1 MANNTD
7 LKAAIAQVIKTNGNN
22 EITGQIL
29 QNSLFSII
37 NQLGGGA
44 TFVGIATPT
53 TNPGTSDANV
63 FYLASATG
71 TYTNFDAIT
80 VAGEFTVLTNRS
92 GSWAAIGTGVPTN
105 AAIGSQWAII
115 TAGDCNIDTVNHVFT
130 AKGSQV
136 IVQCNNKDYVQ
147 IRNADI
153 TVPIESSS
161 FTGLIWLVFDRA
173 TSTFKFVRYTEAAQI
188 TKTMYFIAVGR
199 YTSTGFSLSAML
211 SNIVKLNGEQLDGA
225 TLNTAIKNAMFLM
238 GSKVSEN
245 QNPNAD
251 LSRWINSTNGVSRKA
266 EQLTDLAGFNYLHG
280 EFLQN
285 APATGDITFLDFFQ
299 ILSRAWADSPTGG
312 NTTDAFFQ
320 TGDVVTFEI
329 VYRSNI
335 PKGVLLCLNYSNRYP
350 SVSLPST
357 GDKWVKTSLTM
368 TIIEAAD
375 VSKSNM
381 WIRLDNKS
389 IGYTAGQ
396 YFDLKE
402 VKYMNNRLPFSIAEK
417 DDLTGSDTIKI
428 DNYSINWINP
438 KGNFAPAATANIPAA
453 DIFQMLTNAVYT
465 NVQDENGLNWY
476 RLGFTSGGENNNTG
490 FLGKTV
496 ANLLALKSYVTS
508 DINDNAGFHPG
519 DKLYFKIRFKANK
532 TGSIVL
538 QYNNLATGGYLARA
552 TSDSIT
558 NNTEKDTTLYVE
570 KKIKALPA
578 GQTKVGLSLC
588 FQVNAATTTADYI
601 QFREVTI
608 SKTPFNATSIITSE
622 FDDNFGTTPDVIK
635 FREIIDGLQYAGN
648 QSLQRPVTDINL
660 LLTYGQSNGS
670 GQQTAPPLSRDNF
683 RGNLMLGDQEWVNNY
698 GNTNPTTFNP
708 LYALPAASFN
718 MTTEECE
725 QTKIDNQVLCES
737 SGVGY
742 ANATKNVLDNFA
754 LGLFDR
760 VFLAINSAIGGQS
773 IELLSKNCPNNK
785 GADYTKLLQAITS
798 AKSVADTA
806 GKTIGCNSVTW
817 IQGEYNATQ
826 AAGQGWTAGTN
837 ATNDPAQYKAY
848 LKQLITDLFAD
859 IKTVFEQSEN
869 PAFFLTQ
876 HGTSWLR
883 EFEMYIQMALLET
896 ANEDDRATMV
906 CPLYQVTNR
915 GHLDPN
921 GQRWVGEYISKVYY
935 RTILK
940 GEKWKPLQPRKITK
954 SGTNTLIIDFV
965 VPCPPLMFNT
975 WHARPITDYGFRLR
989 LNGKTF
995 VPISSVSITGST
1007 QVTIVASSAINVG
1020 DIEIGYASYGYAYG
1034 NLCDSDEYKALTNY
1048 TELPSQ
1054 LKPSF
1059 EPKDKSGNIIYN
1071 QPYPLNNYCVQ
1082 FYYKIP
1088 QANNELIINV

>member
-22 EITGQIL
+22 EITGKIL
-29 QNSLFSII
+29 QNSLVSII

-53 TNPGTSDANV
+53 TNPGTPDANV

-115 TAGDCNIDTVNHVFT
+115 TAGDCNIDTVNQVFT
-130 AKGSQV
+130 AKGSV
-136 IVQCNNKDYVQ
+136 IIQCNNKDYVH
-147 IRNADI
+147 ILNADI
-153 TVPIESSS
+153 TVPFEGSSYN
-161 FTGLIWLVFDRA
+161 FLLWLVFDRA
-173 TSTFKFVRYTEAAQI
+173 TSTFKFLRYTESAQM
-188 TKTMYFIAVGR
+188 TKTMFFIAVIQVPN
-199 YTSTGFSLSAML
+199 LVAML
-211 SNIVKLNGEQLDGA
+211 SNIVKYNGERLDGA
-225 TLNTAIKNAMFLM
+225 TLNAAIKNVISLM
-238 GSKVSEN
+238 SSKVSEN

-266 EQLTDLAGFNYLHG
+266 EQLTDPAGFNYLHG

-285 APATGDITFLDFFQ
+285 APATGVVSWLDFFQ
-299 ILSRAWADSPTGG
+299 ILSSAWTDSPTGG

-320 TGDVVTFEI
+320 TGDVITFEV

-335 PKGVLLCLNYSNRYP
+335 PTGVLLCLNYSNRFLT
-350 SVSLPST
+350 VSLPST
-357 GDKWVKTSLTM
+357 GDKWVKKLLTM
-368 TIIEAAD
+368 TISATTG

-381 WIRLDNKS
+381 WVRLDNYS

-402 VKYMNNRLPFSIAEK
+402 VKYINNRLPFSIARK
-417 DDLTGSDTIKI
+417 DKLTGSDTIKI
-428 DNYSINWINP
+428 DNNSINWINP
-438 KGNFAPAATANIPAA
+438 KGNFAPAATANIPVE
-453 DIFQMLTNAVYT
+453 DIFRMLTNAVYT

-476 RLGFTSGGENNNTG
+476 RLGFTSDGRNDNTG

-519 DKLYFKIRFKANK
+519 DKLYFKIRYKANVS
-532 TGSIVL
+532 GYIVL
-538 QYNNLATGGYLARA
+538 QFNSLANGNYLARA

-558 NNTEKDTTLYVE
+558 NNTETDTTLYVE
-570 KKIKALPA
+570 KTINALPA
-578 GQTKVGLSLC
+578 GQTKVGLSFT
-588 FQVNAATTTADYI
+588 FQVNATTANYI

-608 SKTPFNATSIITSE
+608 SKTPFNETSIITSE
-622 FDDNFGTTPDVIK
+622 FDDNLGTTPDVIK
-635 FREIIDGLQYAGN
+635 IPEIIDGLQYAGN

-683 RGNLMLGDQEWVNNY
+683 RGNLMLGVQEWVNNY

-718 MTTEECE
+718 MTTEESE
-725 QTKIDNQVLCES
+725 QTTIDNQVLCES

-773 IELLSKNCPNNK
+773 IELLSKNCPNNN

-806 GKTIGCNSVTW
+806 GKTIACNSVTW
-817 IQGEYNATQ
+817 IQGEYNAAQ

-859 IKTVFEQSEN
+859 IKTVFGQSEN

-876 HGTSWLR
+876 HGTGWLE

-896 ANEDDRATMV
+896 ANEDDRTTMV

-954 SGTNTLIIDFV
+954 FGTNTLIVDFV

-975 WHARPITDYGFRLR
+975 WHVRPVTDYGFRLR
-989 LNGKTF
+989 LNGTTF
-995 VPISSVSITGST
+995 IPISSVSITGST
-1007 QVTIVASSAINVG
+1007 QVTIVASSAINIG

-1054 LKPSF
+1054 LKPTF

>member
-22 EITGQIL
+22 EITGKIL
-29 QNSLFSII
+29 QNSLVSII

-53 TNPGTSDANV
+53 TNPGTPDANV

-71 TYTNFDAIT
+71 TYTNFGAIT

-115 TAGDCNIDTVNHVFT
+115 TKGDCNIDTVNRVFT
-130 AKGSQV
+130 VKGSQV

-147 IRNADI
+147 IMNADI
-153 TVPIESSS
+153 TVPFEGSGYN
-161 FTGLIWLVFDRA
+161 GLLWLVFDRA
-173 TSTFKFVRYTEAAQI
+173 TSTFKFLRHTESAQM
-188 TKTMYFIAVGR
+188 TKTMFFIAVIQD
-199 YTSTGFSLSAML
+199 SNLVAML
-211 SNIVKLNGEQLDGA
+211 SNLVKYNGERLDA
-225 TLNTAIKNAMFLM
+225 VTLNAATKNAILLI
-238 GSKVSEN
+238 GSKVNEN

-266 EQLTDLAGFNYLHG
+266 EQLTDPAGFNYLHG

-285 APATGDITFLDFFQ
+285 APATGVVKYLDFFQ
-299 ILSRAWADSPTGG
+299 ILSAAWADSPTGG

-335 PKGVLLCLNYSNRYP
+335 PKGVLLCLNYSNRYLTI
-350 SVSLPST
+350 SLPST
-357 GDKWVKTSLTM
+357 GDKWVKKLLTM
-368 TIIEAAD
+368 TISAATG

-381 WIRLDNKS
+381 WIRLDNNS

-402 VKYMNNRLPFSIAEK
+402 VKYMNDRLPFSIAK
-417 DDLTGSDTIKI
+417 TANDLTGSDTIKI
-428 DNYSINWINP
+428 DNNSINWINP
-438 KGNFAPAATANIPAA
+438 KGNFAPAATANIPAE
-453 DIFQMLTNAVYT
+453 DIFRMLTNAVYT

-476 RLGFTSGGENNNTG
+476 RLGFTSDGKNDNTG

-519 DKLYFKIRFKANK
+519 DKLYFKIRFKANMN
-532 TGSIVL
+532 GSIVL
-538 QYNNLATGGYLARA
+538 QFNNLANGDYLARA
-552 TSDSIT
+552 TSDSRT
-558 NNTEKDTTLYVE
+558 KNTETDTTLYVE
-570 KKIKALPA
+570 KTIEALPA

-622 FDDNFGTTPDVIK
+622 FDDNFGTTPDVP
-635 FREIIDGLQYAGN
+635 EIIDGLQYAGN

-683 RGNLMLGDQEWVNNY
+683 RGNLMLGVQEWVNNK

-718 MTTEECE
+718 MTTEESE
-725 QTKIDNQVLCES
+725 QTTIGDQVLCES

-773 IELLSKNCPNNK
+773 IELLSKNCPNNN
-785 GADYTKLLQAITS
+785 GADYAMLLQAITS
-798 AKSVADTA
+798 AKTVADTA
-806 GKTIGCNSVTW
+806 GKTISCNSVTW

-859 IKTVFEQSEN
+859 IKTVFGQSEN

-876 HGTSWLR
+876 HGTSWLK

-935 RTILK
+935 RTILN

-954 SGTNTLIIDFV
+954 SGTKTLIVDFV

-975 WHARPITDYGFRLR
+975 WHARPVKDYGFSLR
-989 LNGKTF
+989 LNGTTF

-1020 DIEIGYASYGYAYG
+1020 DIEISYGYSYG

-1054 LKPSF
+1054 LKPTF

>member
-22 EITGQIL
+22 EITGKIL

-53 TNPGTSDANV
+53 TNPGTPDANV
-63 FYLASATG
+63 FYLASTTG

-115 TAGDCNIDTVNHVFT
+115 TAGDCNIDTVNQVFT

-136 IVQCNNKDYVQ
+136 IVQCNNKDFAR
-147 IRNADI
+147 IMNADI
-153 TVPIESSS
+153 TVPFEGSGYN
-161 FTGLIWLVFDRA
+161 GLLWLVFDRA
-173 TSTFKFVRYTEAAQI
+173 TSTFKFLRYTESAQM
-188 TKTMYFIAVGR
+188 TKTMFFIAVIQVPN
-199 YTSTGFSLSAML
+199 LVAML
-211 SNIVKLNGEQLDGA
+211 SNLVKYNGERLDGV
-225 TLNTAIKNAMFLM
+225 TLNAAIKNAILLM

-266 EQLTDLAGFNYLHG
+266 EQLTDPAGFNYLHG

-285 APATGDITFLDFFQ
+285 VPATGVVTYLDFFQ
-299 ILSRAWADSPTGG
+299 ILSKAWADSPTGG
-312 NTTDAFFQ
+312 NTTDVFFQ
-320 TGDVVTFEI
+320 TGDVVTFEVI
-329 VYRSNI
+329 YRTNI
-335 PKGVLLCLNYSNRYP
+335 PTGCYLVLNYSNCYP
-350 SVSLPST
+350 KVSLPST

-368 TIIEAAD
+368 TISEATG
-375 VSKSNM
+375 VSKSDM
-381 WIRLDNKS
+381 TIRLDNKS

-402 VKYMNNRLPFSIAEK
+402 VKYMNNRLPFSIVK
-417 DDLTGSDTIKI
+417 TDDLTGSDTIKI
-428 DNYSINWINP
+428 DNNSINWINP

-453 DIFQMLTNAVYT
+453 DIFQMQNNAVYT

-476 RLGFTSGGENNNTG
+476 RLGFTSNEENKNTG

-496 ANLLALKSYVTS
+496 TNLLALKSYVTS

-532 TGSIVL
+532 AVNIVL
-538 QYNNLATGGYLARA
+538 QFNNLANGYYLARA
-552 TSDSIT
+552 TSDSRT
-558 NNTEKDTTLYVE
+558 NNTETDTTLYVE
-570 KKIKALPA
+570 KTINALPA
-578 GQTKVGLSLC
+578 GQTKVGLSLS
-588 FQVNAATTTADYI
+588 FQVNTATTTADYI

-635 FREIIDGLQYAGN
+635 FPEIIDGLQYAGN

-683 RGNLMLGDQEWVNNY
+683 RGNLMLGVQEWVNNY

-708 LYALPAASFN
+708 LCALPAASFN
-718 MTTEECE
+718 MTTEESE
-725 QTKIDNQVLCES
+725 KTTIDNSVLCES

-754 LGLFDR
+754 LGSFDR
-760 VFLAINSAIGGQS
+760 VFLAINSAVGGQS
-773 IELLSKNCPNNK
+773 IELLSKNCPNNN
-785 GADYTKLLQAITS
+785 GAYYTRLLRAITS

-806 GKTIGCNSVTW
+806 GKTISCNSVTW
-817 IQGEYNATQ
+817 IQGENNAVQ

-848 LKQLITDLFAD
+848 LKQLITDLSAD
-859 IKTVFEQSEN
+859 IKTVFGQSEN

-876 HGTSWLR
+876 YGVGWLR

-935 RTILK
+935 QTILK
-940 GEKWKPLQPRKITK
+940 GKKWKPLQPRKITK
-954 SGTNTLIIDFV
+954 SGINTLIIDFV

-975 WHARPITDYGFRLR
+975 WHARPVKDYGFRLR
-989 LNGKTF
+989 LNGTTF

-1007 QVTIVASSAINVG
+1007 QVTIVTSYAINVG
-1020 DIEIGYASYGYAYG
+1020 DIEISYASYGYMYG

-1054 LKPSF
+1054 LKPTF